1 MKNIGILVGSIV
13 LAAATHAATFQD
25 WAGATPESQL
35 DVARTAQPGVYKVSA
50 LVRDAATQKVLGQ
63 PTLLTKPGLPSK
75 VEIGVDKGPEGSY
88 LYRLQVTVL
97 ADGTAATFRSEFL
110 RNGQITGATSG
121 KLQVQDAPN
130 ALAGGMSHEGAGF
143 LPVELGLRP
152 VLQELADIEADVRA
166 LEVKLDAAELAP
178 AERAQAEE
186 RLQVLA
192 RERERLSLQ
201 ISAARERARSPL
213 VMHLSAAN

>member
-1 MKNIGILVGSIV
+1 MKNFGILVSGIV
-13 LAAATHAATFQD
+13 LAAAAHAATFQD
-25 WAGATPESQL
+25 WADARPESQL
-35 DVARTAQPGVYKVSA
+35 DVARTAHLGLYKVSA

-63 PTLLTKPGLPSK
+63 PTLLTKPGQLST
-75 VEIGVDKGPEGSY
+75 VEIGIDKGPQGSY
-88 LYRLQVTVL
+88 MYRLLLTVQ

-110 RNGQITGATSG
+110 RNGQVTGATSG
-121 KLQVQDAPN
+121 TLQVQDEPN
-130 ALAGGMSHEGAGF
+130 ALATGQRQEGHGF

-152 VLQELADIEADVRA
+152 VLQELAGVDAEAKA
-166 LEVKLDAAELAP
+166 LELKLDTAQTTP

-192 RERERLSLQ
+192 RERARLSLQ